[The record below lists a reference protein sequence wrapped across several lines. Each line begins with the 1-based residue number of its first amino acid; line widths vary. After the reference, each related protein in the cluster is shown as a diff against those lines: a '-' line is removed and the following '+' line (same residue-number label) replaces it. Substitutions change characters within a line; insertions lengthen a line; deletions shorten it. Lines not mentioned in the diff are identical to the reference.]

1 MKLTALSRKL
11 RSLMR
16 RRSNILK

>member
-1 MKLTALSRKL
+1 MNLTTSSRKL
-11 RSLMR
+11 QSLMR